1 MMSPTPE
8 YKTPLAPK
16 TLSGALGLVI
26 IPDQATI
33 KRAYALAAEI
43 MPKDAQYVLSEGSLP
58 HLTLYHGKLEGIPES
73 DARDTLGVLQSNLL
87 GQRFILKAIVAF
99 GGNFI
104 FWNVD
109 PSSSCVEVLHR
120 SHSDAL
126 SVARYLAKSSVAKAV
141 SEEALSLTD
150 AELENVRLF
159 GHPLVRSL
167 YTPHITLGFHPG
179 ISDQLDRGLE
189 CNWLFEVASVK
200 VVKIGYP
207 GRVEEIVDLVN

>member
-87 GQRFILKAIVAF
+87 GQRFVLKAIVAF

-179 ISDQLDRGLE
+179 ISDQLARGLE